1 MIEITL
7 AKDDGERR
15 LSLTV
20 KGHAGYGEKGRDV
33 VCAAVSILTYTLAK
47 NVDTARERGES
58 LDASIRLDE
67 GDAHILCT
75 AGDPDDYRSL
85 LRVFCVIEEGYALL
99 AESYPHH
106 VTLTSFGQA

>member
-20 KGHAGYGEKGRDV
+20 KGHAGCGEKGRDI

-47 NVDTARERGES
+47 NVDTARERGER
-58 LDASIRLDE
+58 LDASIRLAE
-67 GDAHILCT
+67 GDAHVLCT
-75 AGDPDDYRSL
+75 AGDSDAYRAL
-85 LRVFCVIEEGYALL
+85 LRVFRVIEEGYALL

-106 VTLTSFGQA
+106 VTLISFGQA

>member
-1 MIEITL
+1 MTAITL

-20 KGHAGYGEKGRDV
+20 GGHAGYGERGRDI

-47 NVDTARERGES
+47 NIDTARERGVRTE
-58 LDASIRLDE
+58 ASIRLDE

-75 AGDPDDYRSL
+75 ADDPDAYRAL
-85 LRVFCVIEEGYALL
+85 LCIFRVIGEGYALL

-106 VTLTSFGQA
+106 VTLISFGQA